1 MCSCDHFLH
10 DLPTGRLQWAHAAPG
25 QEPHALILVA
35 AVHNV
40 DAVAGDCVMECSA
53 GVLGNESEEG
63 LAPRIIGVTEQFC
76 PKLL

>member
-1 MCSCDHFLH
+1 LTAC
-10 DLPTGRLQWAHAAPG
+10 RLQRPHSTAR
-25 QEPHALILVA
+25 QEPDTFIFVA
-35 AVHNV
+35 TVNNV
-40 DAVAGDCVMECSA
+40 DTVAGDCVMECSA